1 MFHNGV
7 EKDACGLLFKC
18 HFTVIF
24 SSEWC
29 KEERDGQGSGG
40 WIMSQSALEKDSIN
54 ISQTA
59 LDCKGTVIILKII
72 KCLCWFIKWEFEANL

>member
-40 WIMSQSALEKDSIN
+40 GLCHNQYQS
-54 ISQTA
+54 
-59 LDCKGTVIILKII
+59 DCS
-72 KCLCWFIKWEFEANL
+72 